1 MEQGLSIVAGIDIGA
16 ATAKAV
22 ILKSNEPL
30 SFSVIPTGF
39 SVARAAEVVIQEAL
53 NKSGLSLAE
62 LKYVVSTGYGRRAV
76 SFANKALTEIICH
89 AAGVSSMLPRA
100 RTIIDIGGQDSK
112 VIGLDDNGK
121 VSNFVMND
129 KCAAGTGR
137 FLEVMARVLE
147 VDINEMG
154 PMSLLGKEPCQIS
167 STCTVFAES
176 EMVSLRAEGKS
187 REDIIAGIHR
197 AMAHRIAIMGSSVG
211 FRKDVVFTG
220 GVAKNIGMK
229 RALEDEIGSEIRT
242 PEEPQIMGAL
252 GAAVLAKAELG
263 KMHDVS

>member
-1 MEQGLSIVAGIDIGA
+1 
-16 ATAKAV
+16 
-22 ILKSNEPL
+22 
-30 SFSVIPTGF
+30 
-39 SVARAAEVVIQEAL
+39 
-53 NKSGLSLAE
+53 
-62 LKYVVSTGYGRRAV
+62 
-76 SFANKALTEIICH
+76 
-89 AAGVSSMLPRA
+89 
-100 RTIIDIGGQDSK
+100 
-112 VIGLDDNGK
+112 

-137 FLEVMARVLE
+137 FLEVMARVLD

-211 FRKDVVFTG
+211 FKKDVVFTG
-220 GVAKNIGMK
+220 GVAKNIGMRK
-229 RALEDEIGSEIRT
+229 ALEDEIGSEILT